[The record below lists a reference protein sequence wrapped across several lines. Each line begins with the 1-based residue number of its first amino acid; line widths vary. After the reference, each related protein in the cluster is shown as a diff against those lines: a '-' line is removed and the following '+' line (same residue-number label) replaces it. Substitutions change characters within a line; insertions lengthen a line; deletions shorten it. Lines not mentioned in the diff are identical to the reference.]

1 MRYLLLSIIIISL
14 VGILMIPNAFAA
26 VGNERTIT
34 VQNAPGS
41 SVPGCEK
48 TDGCFISHRVS
59 IRPGDTIVWTNP
71 DIMSH
76 FVASGTASDGP
87 DGIFNSGMIMPGK
100 TFFHQFTKS
109 GAYFYY
115 CSAHPWMEGIIM
127 VKEGPDWTPPSS
139 SPSVP
144 TSKIYSNIILDP
156 LPTTF
161 KAKVSDS
168 RADVTF
174 SGKLESADKKFFLS
188 GATITL
194 KFIGFTFE
202 GKKYYEITTDN
213 KGKFNKVIT
222 LPPGNDYGIQAV
234 FDGGLAKSGKNWTP
248 SKSQTEY
255 FIVTS
260 SSSSQ
265 PSTSS
270 PSKTP
275 AAPAATTPK
284 ITNIQAHSKPPDDVD
299 VDG

>member
-1 MRYLLLSIIIISL
+1 
-14 VGILMIPNAFAA
+14 MIPNAFAA

-59 IRPGDTIVWTNP
+59 IRPGDTVVWTNP

-127 VKEGPDWTPPSS
+127 VQEGPDWTPPSS

-144 TSKIYSNIILDP
+144 TSKTSSKLILDP

-161 KAKVSDS
+161 NVKGSDS
-168 RADVTF
+168 GADVTF
-174 SGKLESADKKFFLS
+174 SGLLVTAPQLSQPSAYIIS

-194 KFIGFTFE
+194 KFTGFTFNGE
-202 GKKYYEITTDN
+202 DHYKITTDDN
-213 KGKFNKVIT
+213 GKFNKKFTIPSPKDLYPFFMMIVRYLT
-222 LPPGNDYGIQAV
+222 PPLLG
-234 FDGGLAKSGKNWTP
+234 
-248 SKSQTEY
+248 
-255 FIVTS
+255 
-260 SSSSQ
+260 
-265 PSTSS
+265 
-270 PSKTP
+270 
-275 AAPAATTPK
+275 
-284 ITNIQAHSKPPDDVD
+284 
-299 VDG
+299 